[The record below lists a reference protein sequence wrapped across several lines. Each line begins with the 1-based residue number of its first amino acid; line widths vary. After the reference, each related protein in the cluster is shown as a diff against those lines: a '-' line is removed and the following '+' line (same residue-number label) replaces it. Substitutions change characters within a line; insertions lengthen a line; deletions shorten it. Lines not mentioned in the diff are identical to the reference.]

1 MTGRVLLAAAWQP
14 ELRHWQA
21 ALARAPELARRAVA
35 RAVGVGLVEA
45 ALGAARAIAEE
56 QPSAVVFVGTAGA
69 YPAVA
74 RRLAVGEAACVR
86 RVFLMSHAVLREDGY
101 FPRPL
106 PTELVTDPALRD
118 AISAASA
125 LSWADL
131 ACPLAITT
139 SPALARR
146 AARGGQRTLENLE
159 GFAVGRAA
167 AAAALPFA
175 AVVGVSNA
183 VGKDAHQEWRRW
195 AAPAA
200 AAACA
205 AVIAWLGADLRAPTR
220 RRTAPRSDRPRA
232 PVRTGRRSP
241 A

>member
-14 ELRHWQA
+14 ELRYWQA
-21 ALARAPELARRAVA
+21 AVARAPELARRAVA

-56 QPSAVVFVGTAGA
+56 RPSAVVFLGTAGA
-69 YPAVA
+69 YPAA
-74 RRLAVGEAACVR
+74 GRRLVLGEAASVR
-86 RVFLMSHAVLREDGY
+86 RVFLISHTVIREHGY

-106 PTELVTDPALRD
+106 PTELATDPALRD
-118 AISAASA
+118 AIAAA
-125 LSWADL
+125 GVLPWADL

-139 SPALARR
+139 SAATARR
-146 AARGGQRTLENLE
+146 AERGRQPTLENLE
-159 GFAVGRAA
+159 GFAVGR

-183 VGKDAHQEWRRW
+183 VGKDAHQQWRRW
-195 AAPAA
+195 AGPAA
-200 AAACA
+200 AAACG
-205 AVIAWLGADLRAPTR
+205 AVIAWLTADLRAPTR
-220 RRTAPRSDRPRA
+220 RRTRPRSGPPRA
-232 PVRTGRRSP
+232 PVRTARRSP